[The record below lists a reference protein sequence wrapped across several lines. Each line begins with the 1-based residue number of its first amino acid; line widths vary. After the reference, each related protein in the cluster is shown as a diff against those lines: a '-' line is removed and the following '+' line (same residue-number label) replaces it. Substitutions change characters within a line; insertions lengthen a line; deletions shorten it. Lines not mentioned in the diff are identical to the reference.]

1 MSTTPIYLHLSTQTA
16 PKTSL
21 NAQGGIVYALLKD
34 EASTEIFFT
43 LLQNQG
49 GSGYFGREII
59 PFANI
64 TACLTDAD
72 LKQPVPAKRFLK
84 AFLASKSVNNGG
96 FLTACLRHQ
105 GLLKPA
111 PESPQQHVIGDD
123 WEAWKATMLKT
134 PSDEVFIGAEADK
147 PAKAEPASSK
157 TSDKKEKKHGGKGKK
172 ETATPA
178 STEDQAHDH
187 PA

>member
-1 MSTTPIYLHLSTQTA
+1 MSNTPIYLHLATLTA

-21 NAQGGIVYALLKD
+21 NAQGGIVYAVLKD
-34 EASTEIFFT
+34 ETSTEVFLT
-43 LLQNQG
+43 LLENQG

-64 TACLTDAD
+64 EACLNGAD
-72 LKQPVPAKRFLK
+72 LKQTIPAKRFLK
-84 AFLASKSVNNGG
+84 AFKASRSVNNGG
-96 FLTACLRHQ
+96 FISACLRHQ

-123 WEAWKATMLKT
+123 WQAWKAKMLET
-134 PSDEVFIGAEADK
+134 QSDEVFISPDAEK
-147 PAKAEPASSK
+147 PLKSEPASSK
-157 TSDKKEKKHGGKGKK
+157 AGDKKDKKAGKGKK
-172 ETATPA
+172 VVAALA
-178 STEDQAHDH
+178 STEGDGNVD